1 MCSSS
6 KFEQPTF
13 QTYLGWSLWLPW
25 FFLGNYFIISTCF
38 LTSAE
43 FHYKFSNWVVSG
55 SAEMK
60 RADALIIFTYKYF
73 GRNGI
78 LALGTGML
86 LIVDLETIGSF
97 LKLVRYHRKN
107 RLYKRGL
114 VTNLDDDYEFPRLSV
129 LLKNLFTKDKSKRKR
144 VAFRSKKEYR
154 EMRKRLEKDALYKK
168 MYPNNRV

>member
-1 MCSSS
+1 MSDSN

-13 QTYLGWSLWLPW
+13 QTYLGWCLWLPW
-25 FFLGNYFIISTCF
+25 FFLINYIDIYTYFMSP
-38 LTSAE
+38 LE
-43 FHYKFSNWVVSG
+43 FHDFFSNWSVTG
-55 SAEMK
+55 SAAQK
-60 RADALIIFTYKYF
+60 RAGALIIFTYKYF

-78 LALGTGML
+78 LVLGTTMT

-129 LLKNLFTKDKSKRKR
+129 LIKNLFTKDKSKRR
-144 VAFRSKKEYR
+144 RIAFRSKKEYR
-154 EMRKRLEKDALYKK
+154 EMRKKFEKDALYKK
-168 MYPNNRV
+168 MYPS